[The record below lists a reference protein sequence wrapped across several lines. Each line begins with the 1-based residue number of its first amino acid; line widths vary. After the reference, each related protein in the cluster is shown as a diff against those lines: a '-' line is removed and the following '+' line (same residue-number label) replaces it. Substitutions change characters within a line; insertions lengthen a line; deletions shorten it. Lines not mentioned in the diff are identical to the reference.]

1 MKAGL
6 HMPQE
11 RRARGMANKNE
22 AKIRFTAETEDFT
35 QGIKNANS
43 ELSNIRAEMQL
54 ADAQFKNTGDS
65 AEYMKT
71 KQELLQQA
79 LEANRDKQEALSA
92 KLEVA
97 KQIYGDNS
105 TEVANLQKQLTYAK
119 VQEEDFKSQI
129 MDTSSALDEQKKSAE
144 DAGSSVDTMADVLVN
159 AGVANIIKDIAGAA
173 VELAEN
179 FDSAS
184 ATIVEGTGASGEALD
199 ELNTSARQA
208 FGAIADADADINS
221 TSAVLAELNTRF
233 GVTGDEATDLTV
245 KISSFAQHT
254 GTDGVSAVDGIAD
267 VMHRW
272 SLDISDIG
280 DLMDDLTTANQ
291 SCKLSVDGL
300 TGYLTEN
307 SVAFQELGYGTQDA
321 LAMLISLSDGG
332 ANVGTVMSGMT
343 KAVSNLSD
351 VTSDVPGAFQSALTA
366 MGECDSVSQALQA
379 QVGDTGLTIEDVF
392 GKKAAQEL
400 AINVQNGTMD
410 IDRWTDALSNNSG
423 ALKTTGDDATTMQDS
438 WSQAVNNVSMA
449 LGSTFTPAITSVV
462 TNVAQVIT
470 KVSQVVAQSP
480 VLQSVLTAVVVAL
493 GMLAGALAISSLI
506 SMVQKA
512 FALLNVT
519 MMANPVFLVVTAIAA
534 LAAGLVYAY
543 KHCEGFKKAVD
554 GAFTK
559 IKNVA
564 TNVINFVKTNWKSL
578 LLMIVNPFA
587 GAFKLL
593 YDNCSGFREFIDK
606 FIQGI
611 HDTISNIGAKIKD
624 TATNIFDKVKDA
636 VTHPIETAK
645 DTIKSLTDKIK
656 EIFDKLK
663 IKLPEIKLPHFNISG
678 GEAPWGI
685 AGKGTKPTIDVE
697 WYKSGAV
704 LKKTTQFGT
713 NTRTGAPMVGAEAGY
728 ETIAPIDVLQGYVAS
743 AVESAMS
750 QAYIDYDELGECV
763 ARACA
768 KLNLSIILDNREV
781 GRVYRGSL

>member
-11 RRARGMANKNE
+11 RRARGTANKNE

-119 VQEEDFKSQI
+119 VQEEDFKSQVK
-129 MDTSSALDEQKKSAE
+129 DTSSALDDQKKSAE

-173 VELAEN
+173 VELAES

-199 ELNTSARQA
+199 ELNASARQA
-208 FGAIADADADINS
+208 FGSIADADADINS

-321 LAMLISLSDGG
+321 LAMLISLSDTTLS
-332 ANVGTVMSGMT
+332 ACATPPGTS
-343 KAVSNLSD
+343 S
-351 VTSDVPGAFQSALTA
+351 
-366 MGECDSVSQALQA
+366 
-379 QVGDTGLTIEDVF
+379 I
-392 GKKAAQEL
+392 
-400 AINVQNGTMD
+400 
-410 IDRWTDALSNNSG
+410 
-423 ALKTTGDDATTMQDS
+423 TT
-438 WSQAVNNVSMA
+438 
-449 LGSTFTPAITSVV
+449 AITSVILTV
-462 TNVAQVIT
+462 TPALVRASCATSGLSTINLNIP
-470 KVSQVVAQSP
+470 KSDVSASDK
-480 VLQSVLTAVVVAL
+480 A
-493 GMLAGALAISSLI
+493 LI
-506 SMVQKA
+506 STSFSARMSV
-512 FALLNVT
+512 
-519 MMANPVFLVVTAIAA
+519 IAA
-534 LAAGLVYAY
+534 NLPFL
-543 KHCEGFKKAVD
+543 FS
-554 GAFTK
+554 TK
-559 IKNVA
+559 TDIC
-564 TNVINFVKTNWKSL
+564 
-578 LLMIVNPFA
+578 LMIICF
-587 GAFKLL
+587 LL
-593 YDNCSGFREFIDK
+593 
-606 FIQGI
+606 
-611 HDTISNIGAKIKD
+611 IK
-624 TATNIFDKVKDA
+624 
-636 VTHPIETAK
+636 
-645 DTIKSLTDKIK
+645 
-656 EIFDKLK
+656 
-663 IKLPEIKLPHFNISG
+663 
-678 GEAPWGI
+678 
-685 AGKGTKPTIDVE
+685 
-697 WYKSGAV
+697 Y
-704 LKKTTQFGT
+704 
-713 NTRTGAPMVGAEAGY
+713 
-728 ETIAPIDVLQGYVAS
+728 
-743 AVESAMS
+743 
-750 QAYIDYDELGECV
+750 
-763 ARACA
+763 
-768 KLNLSIILDNREV
+768 KLNECRL
-781 GRVYRGSL
+781 